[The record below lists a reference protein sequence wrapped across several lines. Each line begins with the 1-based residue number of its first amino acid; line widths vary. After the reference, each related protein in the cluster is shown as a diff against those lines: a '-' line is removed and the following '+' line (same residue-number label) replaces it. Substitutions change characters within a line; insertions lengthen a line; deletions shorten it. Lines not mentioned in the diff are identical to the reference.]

1 MVEQWSGGKPRTHRR
16 ETRPI
21 TVCEGWPGGGG
32 GSQEARPYR
41 GKVHVHDVAKLT
53 LGKVRDAGLP
63 RGRHAVSKHSHEAH
77 TAHVQR
83 QRELPRRLT
92 LGSALVSTHSWSR
105 LYLKSEGKPG
115 VAGKLRHAAPHRRD
129 LARFRSRAARARARA
144 LWSGGWG
151 LGAPEKLRE
160 ASAAMAYTVARA
172 I

>member
-1 MVEQWSGGKPRTHRR
+1 M
-16 ETRPI
+16 
-21 TVCEGWPGGGG
+21 
-32 GSQEARPYR
+32 RPYR

-83 QRELPRRLT
+83 ERELPRRLT

-115 VAGKLRHAAPHRRD
+115 VAGKLRHAAPHRPD
-129 LARFRSRAARARARA
+129 LARFRSGFRAVV
-144 LWSGGWG
+144 WG
-151 LGAPEKLRE
+151 LGAGRAGE
-160 ASAAMAYTVARA
+160 AARGKRRHGLHSCA
-172 I
+172 RDLKKKRKVSSVTGHG